1 AGRGTIK
8 PQSGFNANADANTL
22 YKAMKGL
29 GTDEK
34 TILQLLTS
42 RSNAQRQQIKA
53 AFKTLHGKDLAA
65 ELKSEL
71 GGHFETVVLALLD
84 TPTMYDVNCLKH
96 AMKGAGTSEKVLI
109 HILASRTCSE
119 IQAINAAYKQEC
131 GKSLEEDVT
140 GEVTGH
146 FKELLVVLLQANRQQ
161 GVQEANVQSDAKA
174 LFEAGEK
181 KFGTDEEQF
190 VTILG
195 NRSAEHLRR
204 VFAEYMKL
212 SGFQIEESIQRETS
226 GHLKELMLAVVKCA
240 RSVPAYLAECL
251 YYAMKGAGTDDNTL
265 IEIMVSRSEI
275 DMLDIRAEFRRMFAT
290 SLYKMIKKRRLSSF
304 VWEAH
309 VELDTCTNMI
319 LRVL

>member
-1 AGRGTIK
+1 MAGRGTIK
-8 PQSGFNANADANTL
+8 PQSGFNANADADTL
-22 YKAMKGL
+22 FKAMKGF

-53 AFKTLHGKDLAA
+53 AFKNLHGKDLAG

-71 GGHFETVVLALLD
+71 GGHLETVILALLE
-84 TPTMYDVNCLKH
+84 TPTMYDVKCLKH
-96 AMKGAGTSEKVLI
+96 ATLGAGTSEKVLI

-119 IQAINAAYKQEC
+119 IQAINAAYKQEY

-140 GEVTGH
+140 GEVTGD

-174 LFEAGEK
+174 LLAAGEK
-181 KFGTDEEQF
+181 KFGTDEDTF

-204 VFAEYMKL
+204 VFAEYTKL
-212 SGFQIEESIQRETS
+212 SGFQIEDSIKKEIS
-226 GHLKELMLAVVKCA
+226 GHLEELMLAVVKCA
-240 RSVPAYLAECL
+240 KSVPAYLAECL
-251 YYAMKGAGTDDNTL
+251 YNAIKGTGTDDKML

-275 DMLDIRAEFRRMFAT
+275 DMLDIRAEFRKMYST
-290 SLYKMIKKRRLSSF
+290 SLYKMIKDDITGDYEKTLLLLCGGDD
-304 VWEAH
+304 A
-309 VELDTCTNMI
+309 
-319 LRVL
+319 